1 MAFLEFLVAAARAR
15 IVATHVLQRVA
26 HRFLVRVTAVRTVD
40 MALLVVVMI
49 VVVVAIRAMNM
60 GLLVHRVYS
69 TVKSAIKI
77 WRALSRKSA
86 PSSNRQFFFALDL
99 FFKYAQFLAGV
110 FQRSCIS

>member
-15 IVATHVLQRVA
+15 IVATHVLQRIT
-26 HRFLVRVTAVRTVD
+26 HGFLVRVTAVRTVD

-49 VVVVAIRAMNM
+49 VVAIRAMNM

-77 WRALSRKSA
+77 WRALSRKSV
-86 PSSNRQFFFALDL
+86 PSSNSQFFFALDL
-99 FFKYAQFLAGV
+99 FFKYA
-110 FQRSCIS
+110 

>member
-1 MAFLEFLVAAARAR
+1 M
-15 IVATHVLQRVA
+15 
-26 HRFLVRVTAVRTVD
+26 RVTAVRTVD

-49 VVVVAIRAMNM
+49 VVVIVVAIRAMNM

-86 PSSNRQFFFALDL
+86 PSSNSQFFFALDL
-99 FFKYAQFLAGV
+99 FFKYAYFFGERFSALLYFLKA
-110 FQRSCIS
+110 

>member
-1 MAFLEFLVAAARAR
+1 VAFLEFLVAAARAR

-26 HRFLVRVTAVRTVD
+26 HGLLVRVTAVRTVD

-49 VVVVAIRAMNM
+49 VVVIVVAIRAMNM

-86 PSSNRQFFFALDL
+86 PSSNSQFFFALDL
-99 FFKYAQFLAGV
+99 FFKYA
-110 FQRSCIS
+110 